1 MIFGDIFDEAR
12 RALAT
17 HRLRTMLSS
26 AGIVFGIA
34 TVMTALAVG
43 EGARREALADIGSLG
58 IENLYVRAVS
68 SDSDSREPPQ
78 APGLGVEDATAIRQ
92 RVSQAVLVA
101 AVRST
106 RGEVDAGPAS
116 AAAPILGVD
125 AAWGEIV
132 GIRLS
137 EGRWLHPHDERTRRR
152 VGVVGTRLASAL
164 FPEDDPIGQ
173 VVRAGGRWYQIIG
186 VVAESRGT
194 PAPRSSVRPD
204 LGGALIVPRS
214 TLDMS
219 IGVGDDVDR
228 VSEIAI
234 RTASAETVVEASTAV
249 ARAIAD
255 PTAKQQAFELIVP
268 RELLQARLR
277 ARRTFDVLMLATGG
291 LALLISGIGIMNIML
306 ASVNERTHEIGLR
319 RACGARRRDII
330 VQHTAESVLLCLLGS
345 TGGVPLGVLL
355 SVGVNVVAGWPVAV
369 SLSGFMLA
377 IALAGGVGVAFG
389 VYPARLAAALDPAE
403 ALRA

>member
-1 MIFGDIFDEAR
+1 MILGDIFDEAR

-43 EGARREALADIGSLG
+43 EGARREALADIGALG

-68 SDSDSREPPQ
+68 SHSDSSDAAE
-78 APGLGVEDATAIRQ
+78 APGLGIEDATAIRQ
-92 RVSQAVLVA
+92 RVPHAVLVA

-116 AAAPILGVD
+116 VVAPILGVD
-125 AAWGEIV
+125 ATWGTIV
-132 GIRLS
+132 GISLS
-137 EGRWLHPHDERTRRR
+137 EGRWLHPRDERARRR
-152 VGVVGTRLASAL
+152 VAVIGARLALAL
-164 FPEDDPIGQ
+164 FPEGEPIGQ
-173 VVRAGGRWYQIIG
+173 LIRTGGRWYHVIG
-186 VVAESRGT
+186 VVAEPRGAA
-194 PAPRSSVRPD
+194 APRSSIRPD

-234 RTASAETVVEASTAV
+234 RTASADAVAEAATAV
-249 ARAIAD
+249 TRAIAD

-277 ARRTFDVLMLATGG
+277 ARRTFDMLMLATGG

-345 TGGVPLGVLL
+345 AGGVPLGALL
-355 SVGVNVVAGWPVAV
+355 SVGVNLVAGWPVAV
-369 SLSGFMLA
+369 SLSGFILA

-389 VYPARLAAALDPAE
+389 VYPARLAADLDPAE

>member
-68 SDSDSREPPQ
+68 SDSDSSEPAQ
-78 APGLGVEDATAIRQ
+78 APGLRVADATAIRR

-116 AAAPILGVD
+116 AVAPILGVD
-125 AAWGEIV
+125 ATWGAIV
-132 GIRLS
+132 GITLS
-137 EGRWLHPHDERTRRR
+137 EGRWLHWHDERSRRR
-152 VGVVGTRLASAL
+152 VGVVGMRLASAL

-173 VVRAGGRWYQIIG
+173 VVRAGGRWYRIIG

-194 PAPRSSVRPD
+194 AAPRSSVRPD
-204 LGGALIVPRS
+204 LDGALIVPRS
-214 TLDMS
+214 TMDMS
-219 IGVGDDVDR
+219 LGVGDDVDR

-234 RTASAETVVEASTAV
+234 RTASAETVAETSTAV

-255 PTAKQQAFELIVP
+255 PTAEKQAFELIVP

-277 ARRTFDVLMLATGG
+277 ARRTFDILMLATGG

-330 VQHTAESVLLCLLGS
+330 VQHTAESVLLCLLGA

-355 SVGVNVVAGWPVAV
+355 SVGINLVAGWPVAV

-377 IALAGGVGVAFG
+377 IALAGGVGIAFG